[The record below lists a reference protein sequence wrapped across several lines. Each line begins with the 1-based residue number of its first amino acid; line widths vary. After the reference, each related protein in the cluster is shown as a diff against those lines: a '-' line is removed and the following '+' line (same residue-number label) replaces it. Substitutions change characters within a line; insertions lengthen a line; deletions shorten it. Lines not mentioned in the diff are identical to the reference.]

1 MELLKGA
8 AAFITWLSGSLAAI
22 AGILYGFGYLA
33 TLSNLHSLGLN
44 PLILSFDPLF
54 YLQRGSSFTLYV
66 LRLLFDVLLIPMI
79 ILVAITL
86 LVLAIAH
93 FWRERN
99 ITNKVRKISTTVIE
113 KMKKWHVP
121 FYALILLLL
130 FWEMST
136 SYDDL
141 TRVLNVSDLLYETGG
156 SDAYD
161 AESQAIRQAL
171 TIDRQNDP
179 AASLLA
185 TAFLDSVLFLLEVA
199 ILFTA
204 AWRLT
209 AGRQFRF
216 LLVAPF
222 ALALAMF
229 FVSLPMIYGIIV
241 LPNKFSTVRIAAE
254 DVNLSVEA
262 EYYLLN
268 KTAQEFVVWD
278 SENER
283 LLWLPVKSVAKVEVD
298 RIKTLPLSH
307 IKRGEGR

>member
-1 MELLKGA
+1 MDLLKGA
-8 AAFITWLSGSLAAI
+8 AAFIAWLSGSLAAI
-22 AGILYGFGYLA
+22 AGILYGFGFLA

-54 YLQRGSSFTLYV
+54 YLQRGSSFTFYV
-66 LRLLFDVLLIPMI
+66 LRLLFEILLIPMI
-79 ILVAITL
+79 VLVAITL

-99 ITNKVRKISTTVIE
+99 INNKVRKISTTEIE

-141 TRVLNVSDLLYETGG
+141 TKVLNVSDLLYETGG

-179 AASLLA
+179 AASLLD

-241 LPNKFSTVRIAAE
+241 LP
-254 DVNLSVEA
+254 
-262 EYYLLN
+262 
-268 KTAQEFVVWD
+268 
-278 SENER
+278 
-283 LLWLPVKSVAKVEVD
+283 
-298 RIKTLPLSH
+298 
-307 IKRGEGR
+307 KRRHRGHGAGQQG